1 MQASERERTHVEGIR
16 VWVCWGEALS
26 LGPHPCV
33 LFCKLHPVLWPSYT
47 PAMPCPTVPCRALP
61 YSPSHATPGSASKPG
76 QGAYHVLGPTCMP
89 ATACHVLG
97 PTCMPA
103 TACHVLGPICMP
115 ATACH
120 VLGPTC
126 MSATACHAQGPGL
139 PTACPLFNLL
149 NSAATAIL
157 LAEMPAFGAAAY
169 VPSIVLGAYACGMCP
184 GPRLLWAFDW
194 F

>member
-1 MQASERERTHVEGIR
+1 
-16 VWVCWGEALS
+16 
-26 LGPHPCV
+26 
-33 LFCKLHPVLWPSYT
+33 
-47 PAMPCPTVPCRALP
+47 MPCPTVPCRALP

-89 ATACHVLG
+89 ATACHVLGPTCMPATACHVLGPTCMSVTVCHVLG